1 MPSEGWGR
9 PMTRDRSAR
18 PRGPALGCAR
28 GSWAIRPER
37 NGIGDVER
45 MSRRTV
51 LIDSQRVRVGYGAQ
65 RDPVLSPIG
74 SLPPPANHDDVGLY
88 VPEIARIFRAYG
100 IGDGAQRRGMDG
112 PEPEQVQKH
121 QAGVPPSSRKTDAAT
136 QGRILCAFG
145 GRGGIKQDE
154 SDSAVAA
161 PPCAPQGVTVS
172 PVRGIVGGGPDV
184 RGRNGIH
191 NETGSEAAIRTAQR
205 TPARLAGAKRSG
217 RFDCT
222 TNAGRGSLA
231 QPLRRRAQPWLAV
244 AGRGRTGSVDASRGW
259 TARGRN
265 SDPRR
270 RALGCLY
277 GNGYGAFPFS
287 RACGS

>member
-1 MPSEGWGR
+1 
-9 PMTRDRSAR
+9 MTRDRSAR

-65 RDPVLSPIG
+65 RGPVLSPIG

-112 PEPEQVQKH
+112 PEPEQVQQH
-121 QAGVPPSSRKTDAAT
+121 QAGVPPSSRKTDATT
-136 QGRILCAFG
+136 QSRILCAFG
-145 GRGGIKQDE
+145 SRGGIKQDE
-154 SDSAVAA
+154 SGSAAAA

-172 PVRGIVGGGPDV
+172 TVRGIVGGGPDV
-184 RGRNGIH
+184 RGHNGIH

-205 TPARLAGAKRSG
+205 TPARSG
-217 RFDCT
+217 RSEKIRQ
-222 TNAGRGSLA
+222 GQLYYE
-231 QPLRRRAQPWLAV
+231 RRARIPCAAAAQAHATLAC
-244 AGRGRTGSVDASRGW
+244 GW
-259 TARGRN
+259 R
-265 SDPRR
+265 
-270 RALGCLY
+270 
-277 GNGYGAFPFS
+277 S
-287 RACGS
+287 RANRIRWHQQGLDGSRSKLRPSPARLGLPVRERL